1 MSMKTPVVSS
11 KIAGVPEI
19 VKEGETGYMV
29 EPGKSDQL
37 AEAISKMWSD
47 QSAYKKMSEN
57 GHKLMEE
64 EFNKDQQF
72 NYFLKYFYQV
82 CEKR

>member
-1 MSMKTPVVSS
+1 
-11 KIAGVPEI
+11 
-19 VKEGETGYMV
+19 
-29 EPGKSDQL
+29 L

-64 EFNKDQQF
+64 DFNKDQQF
-72 NYFLKYFYQV
+72 NYFLKYFYQL